1 MPQACVLLAAT
12 LPRKALT
19 PDEAIE
25 FVQYVQH
32 NNHKAK
38 VSHYRQRGAQLEDGP
53 T

>member
-1 MPQACVLLAAT
+1 MPQTCVLLGAA

-25 FVQYVQH
+25 LVEYMQH

-38 VSHYRQRGAQLEDGP
+38 ISHYRQHGAQLDDAP